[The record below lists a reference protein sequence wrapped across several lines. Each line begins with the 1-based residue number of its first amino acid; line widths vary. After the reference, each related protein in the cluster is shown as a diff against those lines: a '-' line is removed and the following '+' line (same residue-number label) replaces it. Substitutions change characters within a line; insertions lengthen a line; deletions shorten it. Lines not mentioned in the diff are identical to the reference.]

1 MMQIDTV
8 YNKIRNGHRV
18 VITLHHDDEL
28 FRKLKNQGIH
38 GLYSAARWYC
48 GYVCSS
54 LPSQG
59 RDVSDK
65 LDVVAY
71 GGITYQGPCPV
82 DDGTGKKLFY
92 YGFDTAH
99 YNLDLTLTDVI
110 KYCDVMIALINEWGD
125 KYAA

>member
-1 MMQIDTV
+1 MQIDTV

-28 FRKLKNQGIH
+28 FRELKNQGIH

-59 RDVSDK
+59 RDISDK
-65 LDVVAY
+65 LDEVK
-71 GGITYQGPCPV
+71 
-82 DDGTGKKLFY
+82 GTIARVFIGDFLR
-92 YGFDTAH
+92 GF
-99 YNLDLTLTDVI
+99 
-110 KYCDVMIALINEWGD
+110 INKE
-125 KYAA
+125 